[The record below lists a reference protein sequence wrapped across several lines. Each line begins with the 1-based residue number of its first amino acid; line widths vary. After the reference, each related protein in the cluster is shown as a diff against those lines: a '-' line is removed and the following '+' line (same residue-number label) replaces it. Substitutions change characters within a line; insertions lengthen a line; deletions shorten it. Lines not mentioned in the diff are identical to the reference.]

1 MTKKANK
8 VIGTKGRAAISID
21 AEVLRKSQEAAAA
34 DGRTFSN
41 YVERLLI
48 AALQEAK

>member
-1 MTKKANK
+1 MEKKANK
-8 VIGTKGRAAISID
+8 VIGTKARAAVSID
-21 AEVLRKSQEAAAA
+21 AEVLRKSQAKAAA

-48 AALQEAK
+48 AALQEQK

>member
-1 MTKKANK
+1 MEKKK
-8 VIGTKGRAAISID
+8 RVTVGTKGRAAVSID
-21 AEVLRKSQEAAAA
+21 AEVLRKSQAKAAA

-48 AALQEAK
+48 AALQEQK